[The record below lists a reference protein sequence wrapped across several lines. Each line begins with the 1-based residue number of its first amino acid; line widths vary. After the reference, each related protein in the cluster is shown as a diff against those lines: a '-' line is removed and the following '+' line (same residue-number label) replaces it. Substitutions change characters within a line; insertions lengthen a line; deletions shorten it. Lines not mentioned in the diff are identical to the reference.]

1 MFPTKVLL
9 ATDGSEEAGRAAW
22 VAATLSGRLGCEL
35 HLVCVEPLQ
44 NLYPIPKATLYN
56 RVVVRGREGRGGS
69 VPGTVEEQGK
79 VQV

>member
-35 HLVCVEPLQ
+35 HVVCVEPLQ
-44 NLYPIPKATLYN
+44 NLYPIPEATLYN
-56 RVVVRGREGRGGS
+56 RVVVRSREGRGGS
-69 VPGTVEEQGK
+69 VPRTVEEQGK